1 MFVRVKVTPNSPR
14 KSVQIVASLRVG
26 DKVRQKIV
34 RYIGVAQNDEELEEL
49 KLLAESSRGFLFC
62 LAQFRLKVRKSG
74 NNIIFHYGL
83 ITHEP

>member
-49 KLLAESSRGFLFC
+49 
-62 LAQFRLKVRKSG
+62 
-74 NNIIFHYGL
+74 
-83 ITHEP
+83 